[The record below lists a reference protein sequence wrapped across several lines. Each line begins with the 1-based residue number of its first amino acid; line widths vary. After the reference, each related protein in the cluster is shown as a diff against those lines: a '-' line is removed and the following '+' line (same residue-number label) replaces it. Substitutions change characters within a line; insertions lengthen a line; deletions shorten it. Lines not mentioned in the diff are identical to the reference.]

1 MRIVTSNIG
10 LLRDTFK
17 AVSSIVDTV
26 MLLVDDDGVRFS
38 SVDDENVRFIHFELN
53 YTFFDEYES
62 DDGLTEVGVDAGE
75 VSDVLRRARQGD
87 ILTITMKDDSRL
99 VFLFEGESKRRFSIT
114 LTDEAYTSSPPV
126 GMVYPVCL
134 EVEANVLRDALKDCS
149 LFAESFQLTIDHDHI
164 LVKCDGGFGGVTNSY
179 LHGETVDGVVSAKYS
194 IKYLED
200 ILQPSKFND
209 VCILEMGDDMPLR
222 ISFMLPSGDG
232 EFSSVLAPRIE
243 GY

>member
-1 MRIVTSNIG
+1 MFRIVTSNID
-10 LLRDTFK
+10 LLQNTFK

-26 MLLVDDDGVRFS
+26 KLLVDEEGIRFS
-38 SVDDENVRFIHFELN
+38 SVDNENVRFIHFELN

-62 DDGLTEVGVDAGE
+62 DGLTEVGVDVGE

-87 ILTITMKDDSRL
+87 TLTLTIKDDSRL
-99 VFLFEGESKRRFSIT
+99 VFLFEGESKRKFDIA

-200 ILQPSKFND
+200 ILQSSKFND